1 MPINAKNNGSW
12 SNGTPFIKTSNSWT
26 TAKQVFAKVNGTWQ
40 TVYTSSISDNF
51 DRANSASL
59 GNVPD
64 TDYTWTQTDGSWSI
78 NTNKVESV
86 TSAASYP
93 MIDIDFST
101 QNVQVGT
108 TINATGTSQSSG
120 KYGAGIAFWI
130 VDAENWWAA
139 YNDVVL
145 TGTTT
150 FTCASTFSGK
160 PLQSGQG
167 TATCV
172 YDYAATATSV
182 PGATYCTSGE
192 ATVDGRGPRDFRS
205 VSNVT
210 SGNCTVGYIASNVC
224 PPLKSGQYPTNIGPC
239 GAGGTTSSTTPCP
252 AGTVAWDG
260 YGNCYNSTNFTQP
273 TTNPP
278 TITYSCPSGGTLSG
292 TTCLLSNAAT
302 TGTTYSYS
310 QKIKLINSIN
320 NSVAT
325 VNTYTVN
332 DNTWIP
338 ANISVSTSGNTITLR
353 AYANDDNTGS
363 SWIQTYAAT
372 SPNRGTRHGLML
384 GPRADSNVSQS
395 TSLDNFT
402 LSAV

>member
-1 MPINAKNNGSW
+1 MPINAKVNGSW
-12 SNGTPFIKTSNSWT
+12 SNGTPIIKTSNTWS

-64 TDYTWTQTDGSWSI
+64 TDFTWTQTDGSWSI
-78 NTNKVESV
+78 NTNRVESV
-86 TSAASYP
+86 TSASTYP
-93 MIDIDFST
+93 MIDIEFNT
-101 QNVQVGT
+101 QNVLVGAN
-108 TINATGTSQSSG
+108 INATGTTQSSG

-130 VDAENWWAA
+130 VDATNWWAA
-139 YNDVVL
+139 YNDAVL

-150 FTCASTFSGK
+150 FTCASTYNGK
-160 PLQSGQG
+160 ALQSGQG

-172 YDYAATATSV
+172 YDYSATATSI
-182 PGATYCTSGE
+182 PGSTSCSNGG
-192 ATVDGRGPRDFRS
+192 TGPRDFIRLNS
-205 VSNVT
+205 CS
-210 SGNCTVGYIASNVC
+210 SSSYIASGVC
-224 PPLKSGQYPTNIGPC
+224 ITAGGSGSYNQSFGPC
-239 GAGGTTSSTTPCP
+239 GSQGRLGGIGACN
-252 AGTVAWDG
+252 AGTVAYDG
-260 YGNCYNSTNFTQP
+260 YGNCYSGTGYISAVTSPSTTS
-273 TTNPP
+273 
-278 TITYSCPSGGTLSG
+278 YSCPSGGTLSG
-292 TTCLLSNAAT
+292 TTCLLSNSAT

-310 QKIKLINSIN
+310 HKVKLINSIAG
-320 NSVAT
+320 SVAT

-338 ANISVSTSGNTITLR
+338 ANISVSTSNNTITLR

-363 SWIQTYAAT
+363 SWVQTYTAT
-372 SPNRGTRHGLML
+372 TPTKGTRHGLVL
-384 GPRADSNVSQS
+384 GPKSDATVTQA

>member
-1 MPINAKNNGSW
+1 MPINIKNNGSW
-12 SNGTPFIKTSNSWT
+12 SNGTPFVKTSNSWIS
-26 TAKQVFAKVNGTWQ
+26 AKQVFAKVNGTWQ

-64 TDYTWTQTDGSWSI
+64 TDFTWTQTDGSWSI

-93 MIDIDFST
+93 MIDVDFNT
-101 QNVQVGT
+101 QNVQIGA
-108 TINATGTSQSSG
+108 TINATGTSQASG

-130 VDAENWWAA
+130 VDATNWWAA

-150 FTCASTFSGK
+150 YTCASTFNGK

-172 YDYAATATSV
+172 YDYTATATTT
-182 PGATYCTSGE
+182 PGSEYCSSGTGPVASFARYNTSTGTTDQVKYNVCITAGLVSSGVSSPLSCPTYSGFKYYRPI
-192 ATVDGRGPRDFRS
+192 G
-205 VSNVT
+205 
-210 SGNCTVGYIASNVC
+210 SGN
-224 PPLKSGQYPTNIGPC
+224 
-239 GAGGTTSSTTPCP
+239 
-252 AGTVAWDG
+252 D
-260 YGNCYNSTNFTQP
+260 CYNSFNTTSVS
-273 TTNPP
+273 TNPS
-278 TITYSCPSGGTLSG
+278 TTTYSCPSGGTLSG
-292 TTCLLSNAAT
+292 TTCLLSNSAT
-302 TGTTYSYS
+302 TGTSYSYS
-310 QKIKLINSIN
+310 QKIKLINSVN
-320 NSVAT
+320 DSVAT
-325 VNTYTVN
+325 INTYTVN

-338 ANISVSTSGNTITLR
+338 ANISVSTSRNTVTLR

-363 SWIQTYAAT
+363 SWIQTYTA
-372 SPNRGTRHGLML
+372 SNPNRGTRQGLML
-384 GPRADSNVSQS
+384 GPRGDSNVSQA

>member
-78 NTNKVESV
+78 NTNKVESA

-93 MIDIDFST
+93 MIDVDFST
-101 QNVQVGT
+101 QNVQIGT
-108 TINATGTSQSSG
+108 TINPTGTSQASG

-130 VDAENWWAA
+130 VDATNWWAA
-139 YNDVVL
+139 YNDVIL

-150 FTCASTFSGK
+150 YTCASTFNGQA
-160 PLQSGQG
+160 LQSGQG
-167 TATCV
+167 TPTCV
-172 YDYAATATSV
+172 YDYAATATSI
-182 PGATYCTSGE
+182 PGSTSCSNGG
-192 ATVDGRGPRDFRS
+192 TGPRDFIRLNS
-205 VSNVT
+205 CT
-210 SGNCTVGYIASNVC
+210 SSSYIASGVC
-224 PPLKSGQYPTNIGPC
+224 ITAGGSGSYNQSFGPC
-239 GAGGTTSSTTPCP
+239 GSQGKLGGTGACNV
-252 AGTVAWDG
+252 GTVAYDG
-260 YGNCYNSTNFTQP
+260 YGNCYSSTSYIPAVTSPP
-273 TTNPP
+273 TTS
-278 TITYSCPSGGTLSG
+278 YSCPNGGTLSG
-292 TTCLLSNAAT
+292 TTCLLSNSAT
-302 TGTTYSYS
+302 TGTSYSYS
-310 QKIKLINSIN
+310 QKIKLINSVN

-325 VNTYTVN
+325 INTYTVN

-338 ANISVSTSGNTITLR
+338 ANISVSTSGNTVTLR

-363 SWIQTYAAT
+363 SWVQNYVAT
-372 SPNRGTRHGLML
+372 NPNRGTRHGLML
-384 GPRADSNVSQS
+384 GPRGDSNVSQA

>member
-1 MPINAKNNGSW
+1 MPINIKNNGSW

-26 TAKQVFAKVNGTWQ
+26 SAKQVFAKVNGTWQ

-64 TDYTWTQTDGSWSI
+64 TDFTWTQTDGSWSI
-78 NTNKVESV
+78 NTNRVESA
-86 TSAASYP
+86 TSPASYP
-93 MIDIDFST
+93 MIDVDFNT
-101 QNVQVGT
+101 QNVAIGAN
-108 TINATGTSQSSG
+108 INATGTSQASG

-130 VDAENWWAA
+130 VDATNWWAA

-150 FTCASTFSGK
+150 FTCASTFNGK

-172 YDYAATATSV
+172 YDYAATATST
-182 PGATYCTSGE
+182 PGATYCPGGS
-192 ATVDGRGPRDFRS
+192 VGPRDLRS

-210 SGNCTVGYIASNVC
+210 SANCTVGYVASNVC
-224 PPLKSGQYPTNIGPC
+224 ITATRNGGYPTNIGPC
-239 GAGGTTSSTTPCP
+239 GPGGSSANNTPCP
-252 AGTVAWDG
+252 SGTVAWDG
-260 YGNCYNSTNFTQP
+260 YGNCYSGTQNVQP
-273 TTNPP
+273 TTDPP
-278 TITYSCPSGGTLSG
+278 TTTYSCPSGGTLSG

-310 QKIKLINSIN
+310 QKIKLINSVN

-325 VNTYTVN
+325 INTYTVN

-338 ANISVSTSGNTITLR
+338 ANISVSTSGNTVTLR

-363 SWIQTYAAT
+363 SWIQTYTAT
-372 SPNRGTRHGLML
+372 SPNRGTRQGLML
-384 GPRADSNVSQS
+384 GPRGDSLVSQA

>member
-1 MPINAKNNGSW
+1 MPINAKINGSW
-12 SNGTPFIKTSNSWT
+12 SNGTPFIKTSSSWT

-78 NTNKVESV
+78 NTNRVESV
-86 TSAASYP
+86 TSPASYP

-101 QNVQVGT
+101 QNVAIGAN
-108 TINATGTSQSSG
+108 INATGTSQASG

-130 VDAENWWAA
+130 VDATNWWAA

-150 FTCASTFSGK
+150 YTCASTFNGK

-172 YDYAATATSV
+172 YDYAATATTT
-182 PGATYCTSGE
+182 PGSEFCSSG
-192 ATVDGRGPRDFRS
+192 VGP
-205 VSNVT
+205 VSSFARYNGSTTDQVK
-210 SGNCTVGYIASNVC
+210 YNVC
-224 PPLKSGQYPTNIGPC
+224 ITATRDNNPASSTSPLGCRSFGGFKYYRPI
-239 GAGGTTSSTTPCP
+239 GGTNECYQSFNTIGTSS
-252 AGTVAWDG
+252 
-260 YGNCYNSTNFTQP
+260 
-273 TTNPP
+273 NPP
-278 TITYSCPSGGTLSG
+278 TTTYSCPDGGTLSG
-292 TTCLLSNAAT
+292 TTCLMSNSAT

-310 QKIKLINSIN
+310 QKVKLINSIN
-320 NSVAT
+320 NSVAV

-363 SWIQTYAAT
+363 SWIQTYTAT
-372 SPNRGTRHGLML
+372 SSNRGNRHGLML
-384 GPRADSNVSQS
+384 GPRADSIVSQA

>member
-12 SNGTPFIKTSNSWT
+12 SNGTPFIKTSNSWNP
-26 TAKQVFAKVNGTWQ
+26 AKQVFAKVNGTWQ

-93 MIDIDFST
+93 MIDVDFNT
-101 QNVQVGT
+101 QNVQIGA
-108 TINATGTSQSSG
+108 TINATGTSQASG

-130 VDAENWWAA
+130 VDATNWWAA

-145 TGTTT
+145 TGGTTY
-150 FTCASTFSGK
+150 TCAATYSGQN
-160 PLQSGQG
+160 LVSGQG
-167 TATCV
+167 TTTCV
-172 YDYAATATSV
+172 YDYAATANTTQV
-182 PGATYCTSGE
+182 LG
-192 ATVDGRGPRDFRS
+192 
-205 VSNVT
+205 
-210 SGNCTVGYIASNVC
+210 
-224 PPLKSGQYPTNIGPC
+224 C
-239 GAGGTTSSTTPCP
+239 GGGTTEYANFCRSNSPYSTSTCVYSVCVSDSLYKGTSALPSGCTSV
-252 AGTVAWDG
+252 AGTSGVVYYASVAG
-260 YGNCYNSTNFTQP
+260 TNRCFSSYTYSGRIV
-273 TTNPP
+273 TGTN
-278 TITYSCPSGGTLSG
+278 TTYSCPSGGTLSG
-292 TTCLLSNAAT
+292 TTCLLSTSAT
-302 TGTTYSYS
+302 STTLYSYS

-363 SWIQTYAAT
+363 SWIQTYVAT
-372 SPNRGTRHGLML
+372 SPNRGNRHGLML

>member
-12 SNGTPFIKTSNSWT
+12 SNGTPFIKTSNSWNP
-26 TAKQVFAKVNGTWQ
+26 AKQVFAKVNGSWQ

-93 MIDIDFST
+93 MIDINFNT
-101 QNVQVGT
+101 QNVSIGT
-108 TINATGTSQSSG
+108 TINATGTSQASG

-150 FTCASTFSGK
+150 YTCASTYNGK

-167 TATCV
+167 TSTCN
-172 YDYAATATSV
+172 YDYSATANYSTVEGCGNGGSGPYSSFAEYNVVSGAQTVVYNKCITATQSGTYTSN
-182 PGATYCTSGE
+182 PITQCPKYPSSTANPRFIYYRPSG
-192 ATVDGRGPRDFRS
+192 
-205 VSNVT
+205 
-210 SGNCTVGYIASNVC
+210 SGGFCYSTFGWVNS
-224 PPLKSGQYPTNIGPC
+224 
-239 GAGGTTSSTTPCP
+239 TSSQQFN
-252 AGTVAWDG
+252 G
-260 YGNCYNSTNFTQP
+260 
-273 TTNPP
+273 
-278 TITYSCPSGGTLSG
+278 YSCPSGGTLNGS
-292 TTCLLSNAAT
+292 TCELRTSAT
-302 TGTTYSYS
+302 ESTSYSYS

-320 NSVAT
+320 SSVAT

-332 DNTWIP
+332 ENTWIP
-338 ANISVSTSGNTITLR
+338 ANILVSTSENTITLR

-363 SWIQTYAAT
+363 SWIQTYVAT
-372 SPNRGTRHGLML
+372 SPNRGIRHGLML
-384 GPRADSNVSQS
+384 GPRTGSTVTQA